1 MLRRRAVVVHRRTEL
16 DDLLDRHGTR
26 GQAEF
31 FLRSRGRTLAEVQ
44 ARHDALAAAR
54 ETVVAALP
62 ADWVRADVERADL
75 PRFLVAPEDLVVVV
89 GQDGLVANVAKYLQG
104 QPVLGV
110 DPEPGVNAGVL
121 VRHSVAGAAALL
133 HDLDGDPPRSDGA
146 AGADRVALL
155 TVDALTMVRAD
166 LDDGQHLTALNEVF
180 VGHPSHQSARYTL
193 RCTAGEERQ
202 SSSGVLVATGTGATG
217 WWASLAHDRGGRP
230 APARTDQRLGWFV
243 REAWPSPSTGAAL
256 TEGYVEGGTDV
267 ALTVASDR
275 LVVFGD
281 GMEDDRLVA
290 SWGQTVT
297 VRTADAPLRLVR
309 P

>member
-31 FLRSRGRTLAEVQ
+31 FLRSRGRSLAEVQ
-44 ARHDALAAAR
+44 ARHDALTAAR
-54 ETVVAALP
+54 DAVVAALP
-62 ADWVRADVERADL
+62 AGWARADVERADL
-75 PRFLVAPEDLVVVV
+75 SRFLVAPEDVVVVV
-89 GQDGLVANVAKYLQG
+89 GQDGLVANVAKYLHG

-110 DPEPGVNAGVL
+110 DPEPGVNVGVL
-121 VRHSVAGAAALL
+121 VRHTVAAATTLLRGLGPEAGAPGGAPDRAAVL
-133 HDLDGDPPRSDGA
+133 P
-146 AGADRVALL
+146 V
-155 TVDALTMVRAD
+155 VALTMVRAD

-193 RCTAGEERQ
+193 RCAAGEERQ

-217 WWASLAHDRGGRP
+217 WWASLAHDRGGRRP
-230 APARTDQRLGWFV
+230 APGRTEHRLGWFV
-243 REAWPSPSTGAAL
+243 REAWPSPATGATL
-256 TEGYVEGGTDV
+256 TEGVVDDGADV

-290 SWGQTVT
+290 AWGQTVT
-297 VRTADAPLRLVR
+297 VRTADTPLRLVR